1 MAGMKRLLGRL
12 LGRRS
17 GFPDLPGLPPTP
29 SEEIPLLVNRLT
41 TLKSEMDRSLYDL
54 RRWSRDLALRLGRR
68 EDEGSRT
75 GSLAT
80 LGDTVGGLAHNF
92 NNSLGAILGYTEL
105 LLREAQDDTTRR
117 RLAIVRQVAL
127 EAGASVRQLQ
137 EFLAREPQVAFGPVA
152 LLPLVS
158 EALALTEP
166 RWRDDAERE
175 GATITVTR
183 QFGAAPPVDGNFVE
197 LRDLFV
203 RLILDAVAAMPRGG
217 ALAIRAWDEES
228 GWVVIEV
235 ADTGAGDRGLG
246 PVAGIVERHGGS
258 IGVSRDDR
266 GGTSVRVRLLAS
278 PYQVI
283 PAAAAAAPLPAERAR
298 RILLVDDDRRLLR
311 ALADLLQG
319 HGHAVLS
326 AASGAEAL
334 ALFDPAAVDL
344 VVTDLGMPGM
354 TGWEVA
360 ALVKSRAPHI
370 PVFLLTGW
378 GETVAADERSRYV
391 DRVIAKPVSADALL
405 APLAEIARS
414 DAGSAAC

>member
-1 MAGMKRLLGRL
+1 
-12 LGRRS
+12 
-17 GFPDLPGLPPTP
+17 
-29 SEEIPLLVNRLT
+29 
-41 TLKSEMDRSLYDL
+41 
-54 RRWSRDLALRLGRR
+54 
-68 EDEGSRT
+68 
-75 GSLAT
+75 
-80 LGDTVGGLAHNF
+80 VGGLAHNF

-217 ALAIRAWDEES
+217 ALEIRAWDEES

-235 ADTGAGDRGLG
+235 ADTGAGDRELG

-258 IGVSRDDR
+258 VGVSRDDR
-266 GGTSVRVRLLAS
+266 GGTIVRVRLLAS

-283 PAAAAAAPLPAERAR
+283 PAATAPAPLPAERAR